1 MIQHIAMVL
10 AAEGLNGSEKL
21 LLIAY
26 CNHTD
31 GSGYVTAGIPRL
43 ADETGTSERTV
54 KRVNAALKEK
64 NLIKSVRRV
73 NPRTGNPITN
83 LTRVN
88 LKRLAEMKR
97 PEREYDDSLIEA
109 LTFAE
114 DTLSTSPQVSAGD
127 DLAQGSNLLMGQ
139 SDTYPGDNLA
149 PTQGQSVPE
158 VGDNLAP
165 NPYPLS
171 VCTDPDPDEAEM
183 ATPEKD
189 QPHLQA
195 ENVSD
200 DVLARA
206 AEMTARLDL
215 TRLDAKPKQVIQIT
229 QALAEALTRP
239 DADPATVE
247 RYAAAKVTEG
257 RTVKYLLNGFSPERL
272 TVGLP
277 AYRTAGTSASVPVE
291 ACATHPGASRRTDG
305 ECAGCWADR
314 ADISQVPRQADA
326 PEQETIA
333 PPAAEGRARLAQM
346 LQTVSRK
353 V

>member
-31 GSGYVTAGIPRL
+31 GRGYVTAGIPRL

-64 NLIKSVRRV
+64 KLIKSKRRV
-73 NPRTGNPITN
+73 DPRTGEPIPN

-88 LKRLAEMKR
+88 LNLLAEMKR
-97 PEREYDDSLIEA
+97 PERDYDDSLIEA
-109 LTFAE
+109 LTFESDAT
-114 DTLSTSPQVSAGD
+114 DTSAQVSAGD
-127 DLAQGSNLLMGQ
+127 DLAQGSDLLMGQ
-139 SDTYPGDNLA
+139 SDPDPSANLS
-149 PTQGQSVPE
+149 PTRCQSDPDP
-158 VGDNLAP
+158 GDNLAP
-165 NPYPLS
+165 NPYPTS
-171 VCTDPDPDEAEM
+171 VRTDPDPDEAEM
-183 ATPEKD
+183 ATPEKT
-189 QPHLQA
+189 QPPQA
-195 ENVSD
+195 VNVSD

-206 AEMTARLDL
+206 AEMAARLDL
-215 TRLDAKPKQVIQIT
+215 ARLDAKPKQIIQIT

-272 TVGLP
+272 TIGLP
-277 AYRTAGTSASVPVE
+277 AYRTAGTPVSVPVE
-291 ACATHPGASRRTDG
+291 ACATHPGASRRADG

-314 ADISQVPRQADA
+314 ADVSQVPHQADA
-326 PEQETIA
+326 PEQEA
-333 PPAAEGRARLAQM
+333 VPAAEGRALLAQM
-346 LQTVSRK
+346 LQTIGRK
-353 V
+353 A